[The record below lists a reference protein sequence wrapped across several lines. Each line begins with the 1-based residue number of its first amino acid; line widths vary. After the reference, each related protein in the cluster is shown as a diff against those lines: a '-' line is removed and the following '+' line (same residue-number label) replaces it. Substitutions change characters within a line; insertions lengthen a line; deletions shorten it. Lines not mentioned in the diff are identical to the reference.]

1 MKIKRS
7 RGEKVFQVCNYL
19 ILSALVIACFYP
31 IWYVVMASVS
41 DSNSL
46 MQHIGLLLKPL
57 DFTLAAYEKVF
68 NNPMIIKGY
77 GNTLFILSIG
87 LALDMIMTSLGA
99 YFLSRKDVL
108 FKKPIMMFIVFTMFF
123 EGGIIPFYLN
133 LKGLNLTNSLW
144 GLIIPF
150 MIQTRNMIILRTSFS
165 AIPESLVEAARMDGA
180 GHITILTKVV
190 LPLSK
195 AMLAVIVLYYG
206 VSIWNSWFWASA
218 IIRDRSMYP
227 LQVIL
232 REILLQN
239 DMSNMAIGG
248 DTGSQDAISQSI
260 RYATIVVATIPILC
274 VYPFLQR
281 HFTKGTMV
289 GAVKE

>member
-1 MKIKRS
+1 MKMKRS
-7 RGEKVFQVCNYL
+7 KGERIFQIFNYL
-19 ILSALVIACFYP
+19 ILLVLIVICLYP

-41 DSNSL
+41 DSNYL
-46 MQHIGLLLKPL
+46 MKHSGLLIKPL
-57 DFTLAAYEKVF
+57 SFTLRAYEKVF
-68 NNPMIIKGY
+68 DNPMIIGGY
-77 GNTLFILSIG
+77 KNTLFVLVVG
-87 LALDMIMTSLGA
+87 LTVNMVMTSLGA
-99 YFLSRKDVL
+99 YFLSRKNVL

-133 LKGLNLTNSLW
+133 LKELHLTNSLW

-165 AIPESLVEAARMDGA
+165 GIPESLIEAARIDGA
-180 GHITILTKVV
+180 GHITVLMKIV

-218 IIRDRSMYP
+218 IIRDRSLYP

-239 DMSNMAIGG
+239 DMSTMAIGG
-248 DTGSQDAISQSI
+248 DTGTQEAVSQSI

-274 VYPFLQR
+274 VYPFLQK
-281 HFTKGTMV
+281 HFTKGTMA